1 MRWNIDHIS
10 GSPRFLLKPVNYL
23 LFKIKSNKS
32 FSPPLNSTWIT
43 LKLNRVES
51 FLSFF
56 IPITFPPTPIA
67 EASPGVILWY
77 VVLLQYCR
85 AYLTHLHSIRK
96 RYWGWKLI
104 TWPSPRHLHL
114 HHMVVLNRGGLEGGP
129 KAKKLVV
136 SSSFSTTNPI
146 LLSVLSGCWEL
157 RL

>member
-1 MRWNIDHIS
+1 MRWNIDRTS
-10 GSPRFLLKPVNYL
+10 GSPRFLLKLVHYL
-23 LFKIKSNKS
+23 LSKIKSNKS

-67 EASPGVILWY
+67 EASPRVILWY

-85 AYLTHLHSIRK
+85 AYLTPPFYQEALLKLKVDHLAFSLGSTSAPH
-96 RYWGWKLI
+96 
-104 TWPSPRHLHL
+104 
-114 HHMVVLNRGGLEGGP
+114 VVSNRRGLEGGS

-136 SSSFSTTNPI
+136 SSSFSTFSSLCFPAVK
-146 LLSVLSGCWEL
+146 S
-157 RL
+157 